1 MLSGKIVISNIAQS
15 RQQYWGKKNVD
26 KDPWHRKADY
36 EGNIWSYDIPRTVFI
51 PKIGEILDLF
61 LKILEKSEIYVPK
74 Y

>member
-15 RQQYWGKKNVD
+15 RQQYWGKKNVE
-26 KDPWHRKADY
+26 KYLWHRKADY

-51 PKIGEILDLF
+51 PKIGEILDFF

>member
-1 MLSGKIVISNIAQS
+1 MRSGKIVISNIAQS
-15 RQQYWGKKNVD
+15 RQQYWSKKNVD
-26 KDPWHRKADY
+26 KYLWHRKADY
-36 EGNIWSYDIPRTVFI
+36 AGNIWSYDIPRTVCI